1 MDFEAVQ
8 ERLGASPR
16 LGWSGSNQAAHSRGR
31 CRSGEARTEVCQALA
46 VGESEPGLTSTL
58 VF

>member
-8 ERLGASPR
+8 GRLGASPR
-16 LGWSGSNQAAHSRGR
+16 LGGPDRIKQHTPEVGADRAKR
-31 CRSGEARTEVCQALA
+31 ALEVCQALA